1 MVNSILILIL
11 NQLKVNKNARYVSIW
26 FRVYKL
32 FKPHKPA
39 CINLYTLNSHL
50 LTLKAHITES
60 LMILSSAEI
69 FPLKASSANSVDP
82 E

>member
-11 NQLKVNKNARYVSIW
+11 ESIEIQQKCPLCR
-26 FRVYKL
+26 FYKL
-32 FKPHKPA
+32 FKPHKPV

-50 LTLKAHITES
+50 LTLKAHVTES
-60 LMILSSAEI
+60 RMILSSAEI
-69 FPLKASSANSVDP
+69 FPLKASSANSIDP